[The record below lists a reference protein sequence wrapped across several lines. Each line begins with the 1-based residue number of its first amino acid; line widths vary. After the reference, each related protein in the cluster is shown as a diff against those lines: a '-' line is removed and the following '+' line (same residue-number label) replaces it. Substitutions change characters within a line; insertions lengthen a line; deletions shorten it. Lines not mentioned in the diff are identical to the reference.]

1 MSSLGARIAYLR
13 NKEGISQEEFAKVLK
28 VGKSTLGMYE
38 TDKREPSHEMSNR
51 IANHFNVT
59 LDWLLTGKE
68 KDAADKL
75 IEYLN
80 MELTNEEIINRMVF
94 KVDGMTLTVEEAN
107 EFVDFVR
114 VKRLMKRQQ
123 LTAGKNKGLERG

>member
-13 NKEGISQEEFAKVLK
+13 NKEGISQEEFAKILK
-28 VGKSTLGMYE
+28 IGKSTLGMYE
-38 TDKREPSHEMSNR
+38 TDKREPSHEMSNK
-51 IANHFNVT
+51 IADHFNVT

-80 MELTNEEIINRMVF
+80 MELTNEEIIYRMDF
-94 KVDGMTLTVEEAN
+94 KVDGISLTVEEAN

-114 VKRLMKRQQ
+114 VKRLMKKQQ
-123 LTAGKNKGLERG
+123 MSGAKYQGP